1 MSSPSVRA
9 LPLWKRFI
17 TGSKP
22 ALKTR
27 VRDELAAV
35 VTDAQVA
42 ELVDLCGLDAAPDT
56 EAAIRVL
63 IKLARDRMT
72 AAIRAKWLVCLRSI
86 ARKHYPHDELG
97 ALAFATLRLNDPHA
111 AEQLLVTELDYDA
124 LTVRELPSVITDLSV
139 SGSAQALARIEVL
152 ADSND
157 RARLALEQKTGITRS
172 AAERLASEWRA
183 THRIKLLSDLYW
195 KYITRLPTGAS
206 AKDLL
211 ALLGEPSS
219 RIKLTYYY
227 EAADSDAVLVLQE
240 DAEGR
245 LVTWKLKE

>member
-1 MSSPSVRA
+1 VSSPSVRA

-17 TGSKP
+17 AGSKP

-35 VTDAQVA
+35 VTDPQVA
-42 ELVDLCGLDAAPDT
+42 ELVDLCGLDVAPDT
-56 EAAIRVL
+56 DAAIRVL
-63 IKLARDRMT
+63 IKLPRERMS
-72 AAIRAKWLVCLRSI
+72 ASARAKWLECLLRL
-86 ARKHYPHDELG
+86 ARKHYTHDDLG
-97 ALAFATLRLNDPHA
+97 ALAFAALRLNDPEA

-139 SGSAQALARIEVL
+139 SGSARALARLELL
-152 ADSND
+152 AEKND

-172 AAERLASEWRA
+172 AAERLAADWRA
-183 THRIKLLSDLYW
+183 THRLKPLSDLYW
-195 KYITRLPTGAS
+195 KHITHLPTGAS
-206 AKDLL
+206 ARDLL

-219 RIKLTYYY
+219 TIRLTYYY
-227 EAADSDAVLVLQE
+227 QPVDSDVVLVLQE